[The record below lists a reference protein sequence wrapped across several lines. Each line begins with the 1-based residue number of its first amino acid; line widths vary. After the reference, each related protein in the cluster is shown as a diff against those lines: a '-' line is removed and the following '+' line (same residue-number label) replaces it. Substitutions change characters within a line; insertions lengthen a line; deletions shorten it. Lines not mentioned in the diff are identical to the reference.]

1 MADANHKKFG
11 ATHQGKGDG
20 SGAMA
25 IIEPEDVEDG
35 AVLSNRDK
43 SQDGKAR
50 GQDGKAN
57 MTQQRQDHAA
67 NRVPKDE

>member
-20 SGAMA
+20 SGAMS

-43 SQDGKAR
+43 AEDSKGR

-57 MTQQRQDHAA
+57 LTRQHKDHPAG
-67 NRVPKDE
+67 RE